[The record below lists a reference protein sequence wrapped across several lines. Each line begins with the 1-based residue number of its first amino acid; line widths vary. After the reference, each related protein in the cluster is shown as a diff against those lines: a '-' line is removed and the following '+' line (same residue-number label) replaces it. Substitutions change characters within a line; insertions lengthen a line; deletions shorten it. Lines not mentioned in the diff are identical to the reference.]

1 MPVWI
6 VYILMLLGG
15 VVVLGGGGE
24 ALVRGAGRLA
34 RTLGMSSLVVG
45 LTVVAFGTSA
55 PEAAVTIFAASQGAG
70 DLAVGNVVGSN
81 IANLLLI
88 LGFAAVVKPLGISR
102 SLLRLDG
109 PVMILASVVF
119 LVLAARNHVILRW
132 EGGLFVAGL
141 VVYTLV
147 TYQVGRRSAPRDDEA
162 SPTGVAGKAWYNLV
176 LVAGGIGGLVLGAKW
191 IVDGASGIAALLG
204 VPPHI
209 IGLTIVAIGTSLPEL
224 ATVVAAARQ
233 SQPDIAIGNVVGSNI
248 FNILFVT
255 GCASTVRPLA
265 VPSEIVHTD
274 GPLMV
279 LVSLLAYLAIWT
291 GQKVVRWE
299 GVVLLAG
306 YVAYLTW
313 AGSRAL

>member
-6 VYILMLLGG
+6 VHILILLGG
-15 VVVLGGGGE
+15 VVVLSGGGE

-34 RTLGMSSLVVG
+34 RILGMSSLVVG

-55 PEAAVTIFAASQGAG
+55 PEAAVTIFASAHGAG

-88 LGFAAVVKPLGISR
+88 LGIAALVKPLSISR

-109 PVMILASVVF
+109 PVMIVVSVIF
-119 LVLAARNHVILRW
+119 LVLATRNHQILRW
-132 EGGLFVAGL
+132 EGSLFVAGL
-141 VVYTLV
+141 VIYTLV
-147 TYQVGRRSAPRDDEA
+147 TYQVGRQTAKPNGEPP
-162 SPTGVAGKAWYNLV
+162 PTGMAGKTWYNAV
-176 LVAGGIGGLVLGAKW
+176 LVIGGICGLVLGAKW
-191 IVDGASGIAALLG
+191 IVDGATGIATLLG

-233 SQPDIAIGNVVGSNI
+233 NQPDIAIGNVVGSNI

-255 GCASTVRPLA
+255 GFASVIRPLP
-265 VPSEIVHTD
+265 VPPEIIHAD
-274 GPLMV
+274 GPVMI
-279 LVSLLAYLAIWT
+279 LVSLAAYLAIWT

-299 GVVLLAG
+299 GAALLAG
-306 YVAYLTW
+306 YVAYLVW
-313 AGSRAL
+313 AGWRVL